1 LKKTTDRGT
10 LLKFRT
16 IIFQKFSKN
25 LDMTKSPSTLGIL
38 LFGTTMIVFFVV
50 YYFFSGVEYF
60 DISLKANAFV
70 LPLIYAGAAFWS
82 VKSYWNKNKVV
93 SFKDAFKRSFVPM
106 FIGGI
111 LSVFSIYA
119 FLNFADTDAKKLLN
133 YQYVTRQ
140 KAEMDKEYQSA
151 RKVLKHQKDID
162 ELDQKYKERLPS
174 FSPDAVK
181 GKDMLTVSHFSGY
194 FAAILIFYVV
204 LSVFFGAFF
213 RTRTI
218 YQETTDQE

>member
-1 LKKTTDRGT
+1 MLR
-10 LLKFRT
+10 FRA

-38 LFGTTMIVFFVV
+38 LFGATMIVFFVV

-70 LPLIYAGAAFWS
+70 LPIMYAGAAFWS
-82 VKSYWNKNKVV
+82 VKTYWSSHKTV
-93 SFKDAFKRSFVPM
+93 SFKEAFKRAFVPM

-111 LSVFSIYA
+111 LSILSIYA
-119 FLNFADTDAKKLLN
+119 FLNFVDTDAKKLLN

-140 KAEMDKEYQSA
+140 KSELDKEYTSA
-151 RKVLKHQKDID
+151 RKILKHQKDID
-162 ELDQKYKERLPS
+162 ELDQKYKERLQS
-174 FSPDAVK
+174 FTPEAVK
-181 GKDMLTVSHFSGY
+181 GKDMLTASHFSGY

-204 LSVFFGAFF
+204 LSLFFGAFF

-218 YQETTDQE
+218 YQETEIKE

>member
-1 LKKTTDRGT
+1 
-10 LLKFRT
+10 
-16 IIFQKFSKN
+16 
-25 LDMTKSPSTLGIL
+25 MTKSPSTLGII
-38 LFGTTMIVFFVV
+38 LFIATMIIFFVV
-50 YYFFSGVEYF
+50 YTFFSGINYF

-70 LPLIYAGAAFWS
+70 LPLIYAGTAFWS
-82 VKSYWNKNKVV
+82 VKTFWNNHKEV
-93 SFKDAFKRSFVPM
+93 SFKQAFNRAFVPM

-140 KAEMDKEYQSA
+140 KAEMDKEYVSA
-151 RKVLKHQKDID
+151 RKILKHQKDID
-162 ELDQKYKERLPS
+162 ELDQKYQERLPS
-174 FSPDAVK
+174 FSPEAVK

-194 FAAILIFYVV
+194 FAAILIFYVI

-213 RTRTI
+213 RTKTM
-218 YQETTDQE
+218 YHETENQE

>member
-1 LKKTTDRGT
+1 MLR
-10 LLKFRT
+10 LRA

-25 LDMTKSPSTLGIL
+25 LNMTKSPSTLGIL
-38 LFGTTMIVFFVV
+38 LFAATMIVFFVV

-70 LPLIYAGAAFWS
+70 LPIIYAGAAFWS
-82 VKSYWNKNKVV
+82 VKTYWSSHKTV
-93 SFKDAFKRSFVPM
+93 SFKDAFKRAFIPM

-111 LSVFSIYA
+111 LSIFSIYA
-119 FLNFADTDAKKLLN
+119 FLNFVDTDAKKLLN

-140 KAEMDKEYQSA
+140 KSELDKEYTSA
-151 RKVLKHQKDID
+151 RKILKHQKDID
-162 ELDQKYKERLPS
+162 ELDHKYKERLQS
-174 FSPDAVK
+174 FTPEAVK
-181 GKDMLTVSHFSGY
+181 GKDMLTASHFSGY

-204 LSVFFGAFF
+204 LSLFFGAFF

-218 YQETTDQE
+218 YQETEIKE

>member
-1 LKKTTDRGT
+1 MLR
-10 LLKFRT
+10 FRA

-25 LDMTKSPSTLGIL
+25 LDMTKNPSTLGIL
-38 LFGTTMIVFFVV
+38 LFGATMIIFFVV

-70 LPLIYAGAAFWS
+70 LPIIYAGTAFWS
-82 VKSYWNKNKVV
+82 VKTYWSSHKTV
-93 SFKDAFKRSFVPM
+93 SFKDAFKRAFIPM

-111 LSVFSIYA
+111 LSIFSICA
-119 FLNFADTDAKKLLN
+119 FLNFVDTDAKKLLN

-140 KAEMDKEYQSA
+140 KSELDKEYTSA
-151 RKVLKHQKDID
+151 RKILKHQKDID
-162 ELDQKYKERLPS
+162 ELDQKYKERLQS
-174 FSPDAVK
+174 FTREAVK
-181 GKDMLTVSHFSGY
+181 GKDMLTASHFSGY

-204 LSVFFGAFF
+204 LSLFFGAFF

-218 YQETTDQE
+218 YQETEIKE

>member
-1 LKKTTDRGT
+1 MLR
-10 LLKFRT
+10 FRA

-25 LDMTKSPSTLGIL
+25 LDMTKNPSTLGIL
-38 LFGTTMIVFFVV
+38 LFGATMIVFFVV

-70 LPLIYAGAAFWS
+70 LPIIYAGTAFWS
-82 VKSYWNKNKVV
+82 VKTYWSSHKTV
-93 SFKDAFKRSFVPM
+93 SFKDAFKRAFIPM

-111 LSVFSIYA
+111 LSIFSIYA
-119 FLNFADTDAKKLLN
+119 FLNFVDTDAKKLLN

-140 KAEMDKEYQSA
+140 KSELDKEYTSA
-151 RKVLKHQKDID
+151 RKILKHQKDID
-162 ELDQKYKERLPS
+162 ELDQKYKERLQS
-174 FSPDAVK
+174 FTPEAVK
-181 GKDMLTVSHFSGY
+181 GKDMLTTSHFSGY

-204 LSVFFGAFF
+204 LSLFFGAFF

-218 YQETTDQE
+218 YQETEIKE

>member
-1 LKKTTDRGT
+1 MLR
-10 LLKFRT
+10 FRA

-25 LDMTKSPSTLGIL
+25 FDMTKNPSTLGIL
-38 LFGTTMIVFFVV
+38 LFGATMIVFFVV

-70 LPLIYAGAAFWS
+70 LPIIYAGTAFWS
-82 VKSYWNKNKVV
+82 VKTYWSSHKTV
-93 SFKDAFKRSFVPM
+93 SFRDAFKRAFIPM

-111 LSVFSIYA
+111 LSIFSIYA
-119 FLNFADTDAKKLLN
+119 FLNFVDTDAKKLLN

-140 KAEMDKEYQSA
+140 KSELDKEYTSA
-151 RKVLKHQKDID
+151 RKILKHQKDID
-162 ELDQKYKERLPS
+162 ELDQKYKERLQS
-174 FSPDAVK
+174 FTPEAVK
-181 GKDMLTVSHFSGY
+181 GKDMLTASHFSGY

-204 LSVFFGAFF
+204 LSLFFGAFF

-218 YQETTDQE
+218 YQETEIKE